1 LIADL
6 DHKVFEQRQKAS
18 DELEKLGEAVEPAL
32 KKALD
37 GKPALEVRQRIDSL
51 LEKIKGSQAERRQET
66 RAVDVLELM
75 RTPDTRQ
82 RLIELSKG
90 RNEAG
95 LTRAA
100 AAALERLP

>member
-1 LIADL
+1 L
-6 DHKVFEQRQKAS
+6 DHKLFAERQKAS

-32 KKALD
+32 KKALE

-51 LEKIKGSQAERRQET
+51 LEKLKGSQAERRREV
-66 RAVDVLELM
+66 RAVDVLELV
-75 RTPDTRQ
+75 RTPEARQ
-82 RLIELSKG
+82 RLIELAKG